1 MYIAPDPTIIH
12 QMNIIMYI
20 TPLHNVHFNVHYNV
34 HDRYTLQCTLQCSLQ
49 CTWLIVIYIAD
60 KI

>member
-34 HDRYTLQCTLQCSLQ
+34 HDRYTL
-49 CTWLIVIYIAD
+49 IVHCNVHCNVPR
-60 KI
+60 